1 MKPGGPG
8 KGRLRPFL
16 RRVFRTLER
25 TFAMAG
31 VVLVTYYVGFDLSV
45 IVSGSMSPALQG
57 TSIAD
62 GDWVLTERV
71 SYWFREPRRW
81 EVVAL
86 QKADGMKVMKRIV
99 GLPGEA
105 VSLKDSCVLI
115 NGEATERPASLG
127 YLKYYAYGNLARK
140 EPVTCGLGYYVL
152 GDDSKD
158 SEDSRFE
165 GPAKRGQVYGR
176 AWLRV
181 WPLSRI
187 GFVSP

>member
-25 TFAMAG
+25 TFAIAG

-105 VSLKDSCVLI
+105 VSLKDSSVLI

-127 YLKYYAYGNLARK
+127 YLKYYAYGNLAHK